1 MRGTEA
7 TGTPAAGT
15 PAAVPPTPRPDGP
28 AEHAVVVRDGRGD
41 PDADFGAFVRAAAP
55 ELGRVAWYL
64 CGDPVRAQ
72 DLLQH
77 ALLRTYLAWGR
88 VHDGDP
94 VAYTRRVLANAR
106 IDTWRKDRRE
116 TLTSPDA
123 MPDPSADD
131 GAAARAE
138 RDRLGRA
145 LRALPTQ
152 QRRVVALRHL
162 VGLTEAETAAELGVS
177 LGTVKSTASRGLARL
192 RELLAED
199 PGATPAPRP
208 TAPTSP
214 RTHPTGPTHD
224 GSAP

>member
-1 MRGTEA
+1 MRSVSRTGSRTGPYPRTVGTVDD
-7 TGTPAAGT
+7 
-15 PAAVPPTPRPDGP
+15 AAVMPY
-28 AEHAVVVRDGRGD
+28 GRTD
-41 PDADFGAFVRAAAP
+41 PDAEFAAFVRTASP

-64 CGDPVRAQ
+64 CGDPVRAE

-88 VHDGDP
+88 LRDGDP

-116 TLTSPDA
+116 TLTAPLA
-123 MPDPSADD
+123 MPDPTADD

-152 QRRVVALRHL
+152 QRRVVVLRHL
-162 VGLTEAETAAELGVS
+162 LGLSEAETAAELGVS
-177 LGTVKSTASRGLARL
+177 LGTVKSTASRGLVRL
-192 RELLAED
+192 RDLLAE
-199 PGATPAPRP
+199 PIGPATSTPE
-208 TAPTSP
+208 
-214 RTHPTGPTHD
+214 
-224 GSAP
+224 GSAR

>member
-1 MRGTEA
+1 MRSVRGD
-7 TGTPAAGT
+7 GTPTTLRTRATAT
-15 PAAVPPTPRPDGP
+15 TED
-28 AEHAVVVRDGRGD
+28 AVVLRDGR
-41 PDADFGAFVRAAAP
+41 PDADAEFAAFVRAASP

-64 CGDPVRAQ
+64 CGDPVRAE

-94 VAYTRRVLANAR
+94 VAYTRRILANAR

-116 TLTSPDA
+116 TLTAPLA
-123 MPDPSADD
+123 MPDAATGD
-131 GAAARAE
+131 GAEARAE
-138 RDRLGRA
+138 RDHLSRA

-152 QRRVVALRHL
+152 QRRVVVLRHL
-162 VGLTEAETAAELGVS
+162 VGLSEAETAAELGVS

-192 RELLAED
+192 RDLLAEPKD
-199 PGATPAPRP
+199 T
-208 TAPTSP
+208 PTSAP
-214 RTHPTGPTHD
+214 E

>member
-1 MRGTEA
+1 MRGVR
-7 TGTPAAGT
+7 GS
-15 PAAVPPTPRPDGP
+15 DGP
-28 AEHAVVVRDGRGD
+28 ATPTSPGPRTAGTVEDAIVVPDRRGD
-41 PDADFGAFVRAAAP
+41 ADAEFAAFVRASSP

-64 CGDPVRAQ
+64 CGDPVRAE

-88 VHDGDP
+88 VRDGDP
-94 VAYTRRVLANAR
+94 VAYTRRILANSR

-116 TLTSPDA
+116 TLTAPLA
-123 MPDPSADD
+123 MPDPASDD

-152 QRRVVALRHL
+152 QRRVVVLRHL
-162 VGLTEAETAAELGVS
+162 LGLSEAETAAVLGVS

-192 RELLAED
+192 RDLLAEA
-199 PGATPAPRP
+199 ATASTPE
-208 TAPTSP
+208 
-214 RTHPTGPTHD
+214 
-224 GSAP
+224 GSER

>member
-1 MRGTEA
+1 MRGVRGAGLPTLRPRATDTTE
-7 TGTPAAGT
+7 
-15 PAAVPPTPRPDGP
+15 D
-28 AEHAVVVRDGRGD
+28 AVVLRDGRT
-41 PDADFGAFVRAAAP
+41 DADAEFAAFVRAASP

-64 CGDPVRAQ
+64 CGDPVRAE

-94 VAYTRRVLANAR
+94 VAYTRRILANAR
-106 IDTWRKDRRE
+106 IDAWRKDRRE
-116 TLTSPDA
+116 TLTAPLA
-123 MPDPSADD
+123 MPDTSTGD

-138 RDRLGRA
+138 RDRLSQA

-152 QRRVVALRHL
+152 QRRVVVLRHL
-162 VGLTEAETAAELGVS
+162 VGLSEAETAAELGVS

-192 RELLAED
+192 RELLAE
-199 PGATPAPRP
+199 
-208 TAPTSP
+208 
-214 RTHPTGPTHD
+214 PTGTRTSAPE